1 MSLCFY
7 NGWRPTD
14 NTPSSAP
21 TMTYFIGP
29 YMSHKVEWVDKELYS
44 TSLCYYRVLRNTFY
58 DLTNV

>member
-1 MSLCFY
+1 MVEVQA
-7 NGWRPTD
+7 GK
-14 NTPSSAP
+14 TPSSAP

-44 TSLCYYRVLRNTFY
+44 TSLCYYRVLWNTFY